1 MSEQEEEKKEERSSD
16 DSRAC
21 DASGNH
27 LFEMKGSSKM
37 HWHFVRLVAKKGSDM
52 KTVKSKDAMKAFCL
66 LCHKDIKYTKG
77 NGNSVLKTRL
87 YGGERTGSGI
97 HGLQLLRGNGYASQL
112 VQLHQSVFS
121 LIVVLH

>member
-66 LCHKDIKYTKG
+66 LCHKDITYTKG
-77 NGNSVLKTRL
+77 NGNSVYRHVESSHKRKLDELSLGDIKKALLKAT
-87 YGGERTGSGI
+87 T
-97 HGLQLLRGNGYASQL
+97 
-112 VQLHQSVFS
+112 
-121 LIVVLH
+121 